1 MTTVTK
7 RIRATLT
14 VVLILLAPAA
24 MLYTLWGN
32 PVSAGEDDAIYYY
45 PMRKMVGEQLRKLQW
60 PLENPHEATGTPMLA
75 DPQSAVMYPPT
86 WLFAVMPAK
95 PAYSLSLMLGFAIA
109 GLGTYAYLRRL
120 GLVNE
125 AAGFGAV
132 AMMFCGF
139 LVGHRVHLSILHAAA
154 WLPWGLWCIGMVP
167 VAYLSL
173 TAGHWPTF
181 IHMSVIWAA
190 YLLLRAR
197 PLARSLAVAGGAVA
211 IVAMLAA
218 PQIDATLRLMGQVT
232 RNAVGYS
239 TAGENSYYPAS
250 AALMLFPMLFGC
262 RTQNFLAGPWWGPW
276 HLCETLGYVGL
287 VTLVLAA
294 VGVWKLY
301 RKQKKQKQK
310 KKHSTQS
317 TQRRIWSYLFFSAT
331 SALSAMKGFSGKTT
345 NATLAAEADA
355 ENVDRFRS
363 LVRVWTWIGAA
374 ALVWMLGYYLPTYRL
389 VHMLPV
395 LGVVRCPARMILALD
410 MALVTIAAITVH
422 LIIAGPGGWQARLAA
437 SVRRG
442 ATVKLP
448 AAMATVLALTAA
460 AGGLS
465 VWLYGGNLPEFDG
478 SAWTALRSVLPTNPA
493 VWVQALL
500 AAATIAVVRW
510 WLAAPARR
518 AAALVAVLLVDM
530 FFVTRFVDVP
540 AGGAVAPDPD
550 ESPAA
555 RWIADHDPN
564 TRGFRVWGIGE
575 SYYDRPAELLRPKTA
590 HALGISTI
598 NSYGPFQ
605 SAAHAQLFEFKIFG
619 TNRNWAWLIRRNELL
634 SAYGVRY
641 ILTARKDVR
650 EVLDSAAVPD
660 GPPLPDGPNL
670 LTGQWAL
677 SEARLEGGVLGLR
690 KPLMS
695 YWSTAQQP
703 VKVRA
708 GTIYRISLDARAPEG
723 GAADYLRAELHTPD
737 RDMPW
742 PVKEPL
748 GLMAYPDQIGQDW
761 RHFEWTFKTPDDID
775 ANTAFRVYTQ
785 SERAIE
791 VRGVD
796 FRESHW
802 DRPRSYP
809 SSIPPGQ
816 NLYLLRAELASRRH
830 GDPPV
835 AIYENIAFYERG
847 FALDYWRDFAL
858 SPLGPW
864 ECALPERPMSSQE
877 IEHVKWRYPPMEEL
891 LAWMDAWWPVLMK
904 PEEEA
909 LWLRAPKVLPAVGVK
924 VECRPT
930 LMLFGTSAG
939 GILYVIVLAA
949 VGFAAAARRRE

>member
-1 MTTVTK
+1 M
-7 RIRATLT
+7 RATLT

-32 PVSAGEDDAIYYY
+32 PVSAGEDDVIYYY
-45 PMRKMVGEQLRKLQW
+45 PMRKMVGEKLRKLQW
-60 PLENPHEATGTPMLA
+60 PLENPHEATGTPLLA

-95 PAYSLSLMLGFAIA
+95 PAYSLTLMLGFAIA

-120 GLVNE
+120 GLVNG

-139 LVGHRVHLSILHAAA
+139 FVGHRVHLSILHAAA
-154 WLPWGLWCIGMVP
+154 WLPWGLWCIERLCARPLAALAGMVP
-167 VAYLSL
+167 VAYLAL

-197 PLARSLAVAGGAVA
+197 PLVRSLAVAAAAVA

-250 AALMLFPMLFGC
+250 AVLMLFPMLFGC
-262 RTQNFLAGPWWGPW
+262 RMQNFLAGPWWGPW

-301 RKQKKQKQK
+301 RKEK
-310 KKHSTQS
+310 KKEKKENSTQPEGPCGS
-317 TQRRIWSYLFFSAT
+317 TQRSQRRIWSYLPSSAFSAC
-331 SALSAMKGFSGKTT
+331 SALKQLSGQTT
-345 NATLAAEADA
+345 NAALAVQADE
-355 ENVDRFRS
+355 ENVDQFRS
-363 LVRVWTWIGAA
+363 LVRVWVWIGAA

-395 LGVVRCPARMILALD
+395 LGVVRCPARMILGLD
-410 MALVTIAAITVH
+410 MALVTIAAITIH
-422 LIIAGPGGWQARLAA
+422 LIIAGPGAWPARLAA

-448 AAMATVLALTAA
+448 AAMAAVLALTAA
-460 AGGLS
+460 GAGLS
-465 VWLYGGNLPEFDG
+465 VWLYGGNLPEFGG
-478 SAWTALRSVLPTNPA
+478 SAWTALRGVLPTNPA

-500 AAATIAVVRW
+500 AAATIAAVRW

-518 AAALVAVLLVDM
+518 AAALAAVLLVDM

-540 AGGAVAPDPD
+540 PVGAVGPDPD
-550 ESPAA
+550 DSPAA
-555 RWIADHDPN
+555 RWIAGQAPSVM
-564 TRGFRVWGIGE
+564 GCRVWGIGE
-575 SYYDRPAELLRPKTA
+575 SYHDRPAELLSPKTA

-605 SAAHAQLFEFKIFG
+605 SAAHAQLFEFQIFG

-650 EVLDSAAVPD
+650 EVLDSVRVPA
-660 GPPLPDGPNL
+660 GPALPDGPNL
-670 LTGQWAL
+670 LTDEWAF
-677 SEARLEGGVLGLR
+677 SKAHIVGGVLGLR

-695 YWSTAQQP
+695 CWSTAQQS
-703 VKVRA
+703 VKARP
-708 GTIYRISLDARAPEG
+708 GTIYRISLDARAPQG
-723 GAADYLRAELHTPD
+723 GAADYLRAELYTPD
-737 RDMPW
+737 RDLPW
-742 PVKEPL
+742 SQKEPL

-761 RHFEWTFKTPDDID
+761 RHFEWTFKTPADID
-775 ANTAFRVYTQ
+775 ANAMFRVYTK
-785 SERAIE
+785 SERPIE
-791 VRGVD
+791 VGCLV
-796 FRESHW
+796 FCESHW
-802 DRPRSYP
+802 DHPRRAFPYP
-809 SSIPPGQ
+809 EGPLEAGMH
-816 NLYLLRAELASRRH
+816 LYVLRAELAPRRP
-830 GDPPV
+830 GDPTV
-835 AIYENIAFYERG
+835 AVYENQSIKYWPSVIPTEGISSKDIEHAKRQTYIPPRDRPWLSIYESQ
-847 FALDYWRDFAL
+847 LDR
-858 SPLGPW
+858 
-864 ECALPERPMSSQE
+864 
-877 IEHVKWRYPPMEEL
+877 
-891 LAWMDAWWPVLMK
+891 
-904 PEEEA
+904 
-909 LWLRAPKVLPAVGVK
+909 LPAVGVK
-924 VECRPT
+924 VDCRPT
-930 LMLFGTSAG
+930 VMLLGTAAG
-939 GILYVIVLAA
+939 GIFYLIVLAA
-949 VGFAAAARRRE
+949 MGFAAAARRRE

>member
-1 MTTVTK
+1 MLLHPIHTK
-7 RIRATLT
+7 RKSATLT
-14 VVLILLAPAA
+14 VVLILLAPMA

-32 PVSAGEDDAIYYY
+32 PVSAGEDDVIYYY

-60 PLENPHEATGTPMLA
+60 PLENPYEATGMPLMA

-109 GLGTYAYLRRL
+109 GLGAYAYLRCL
-120 GLVNE
+120 GLVNA

-139 LVGHRVHLSILHAAA
+139 FVGHRVHLSILHAAA
-154 WLPWGLWCIGMVP
+154 WLPWGLWCIERLRDRPLTALAGMVP
-167 VAYLSL
+167 VAYLAL

-197 PLARSLAVAGGAVA
+197 PLARSLAVAGGAAA

-218 PQIDATLRLMGQVT
+218 PQIDATVRLMGQVT

-239 TAGENSYYPAS
+239 MAGENSYFPAS

-262 RTQNFLAGPWWGPW
+262 RTENFLAAPWWGPW

-301 RKQKKQKQK
+301 RKSKEDY
-310 KKHSTQS
+310 
-317 TQRRIWSYLFFSAT
+317 RRD
-331 SALSAMKGFSGKTT
+331 
-345 NATLAAEADA
+345 AEAQRLEEA
-355 ENVDRFRS
+355 EETKDSVDHFRV
-363 LVRVWTWIGAA
+363 LVRVWVWVGAG

-389 VHMLPV
+389 IHMLPV

-422 LIIAGPGGWQARLAA
+422 LIIAGPGGWPARLAT

-448 AAMATVLALTAA
+448 AAMAAVLALTAA

-465 VWLYGGNLPEFDG
+465 VWLYGGNLPEFGG
-478 SAWTALRSVLPTNPA
+478 SAWTALKSVLPTNPA

-500 AAATIAVVRW
+500 AVVTIAAVRW
-510 WLAAPARR
+510 WLGAPARR
-518 AAALVAVLLVDM
+518 AASLAAVLLLDL
-530 FFVTRFVDVP
+530 FCVTRFVDVP
-540 AGGAVAPDPD
+540 AVGAVGPDPD
-550 ESPAA
+550 DSPAA
-555 RWIADHDPN
+555 RWIASHAPN
-564 TRGFRVWGIGE
+564 TGGFLVWGIGE
-575 SYYDRPAELLRPKTA
+575 SYNDRPAELLKPKTA

-598 NSYGPFQ
+598 NSYGPLQ
-605 SAAHAQLFEFKIFG
+605 SAAHAQLFEFQIFG
-619 TNRNWAWLIRRNELL
+619 TNRNWAWLIRRNDLL
-634 SAYGVRY
+634 TAYGVRY
-641 ILTARKDVR
+641 IVTARKDVR
-650 EVLDSAAVPD
+650 EVLDSVCVPA
-660 GPPLPDGPNL
+660 GPALPEGPNL
-670 LTGQWAL
+670 LTDKWAL
-677 SEARLEGGVLGLR
+677 SKARLDGGVLRLR

-695 YWSTAQQP
+695 YWSTAEQP
-703 VKVRA
+703 VKVRP
-708 GTIYRISLDARAPEG
+708 GTIYRISLYARGPEG
-723 GAADYLRAELHTPD
+723 GAADYLRAELYTPD

-742 PVKEPL
+742 SQKEPL

-775 ANTAFRVYTQ
+775 GNTMFRIYTT
-785 SERAIE
+785 SERAID
-791 VRGVD
+791 VRNIV
-796 FRESHW
+796 FAESHW
-802 DRPRSYP
+802 DQPRVYP
-809 SSIPPGQ
+809 YHPGTLGADPR
-816 NLYLLRAELASRRH
+816 LYALRAELASLRP

-835 AIYENIAFYERG
+835 AIYENCG
-847 FALDYWRDFAL
+847 FPWLWYGRSHADSRHILRSNFATV
-858 SPLGPW
+858 SD
-864 ECALPERPMSSQE
+864 R
-877 IEHVKWRYPPMEEL
+877 IEHIKWEVYIPSSLVRETPPQ
-891 LAWMDAWWPVLMK
+891 
-904 PEEEA
+904 
-909 LWLRAPKVLPAVGVK
+909 VGVK
-924 VECRPT
+924 VQCHPT
-930 LMLFGTSAG
+930 VMLFGSAAG
-939 GILYVIVLAA
+939 GILYMIVLAA

>member
-1 MTTVTK
+1 M
-7 RIRATLT
+7 T

-75 DPQSAVMYPPT
+75 DPQSAVMYPAT

-120 GLVNE
+120 GLVNG

-139 LVGHRVHLSILHAAA
+139 FVGHRVHLSILHAAA
-154 WLPWGLWCIGMVP
+154 WLPWGLWCIEWLRARPAAANGVGPAASSAVRPLAAMAGMVP

-181 IHMSVIWAA
+181 IHMSVIWTA

-197 PLARSLAVAGGAVA
+197 PLARSLAVAAAAVA
-211 IVAMLAA
+211 IAAMLAA

-262 RTQNFLAGPWWGPW
+262 RTQSFFTTPWWGPW

-317 TQRRIWSYLFFSAT
+317 TQSTQRGIWSYFPF
-331 SALSAMKGFSGKTT
+331 SALSAYSALKQLSGKTT

-355 ENVDRFRS
+355 ENVDQFRS
-363 LVRVWTWIGAA
+363 LVRVWTWVGAA

-395 LGVVRCPARMILALD
+395 LGVVRCPARMILGLD

-422 LIIAGPGGWQARLAA
+422 LIIAGPGAWPARLAA

-448 AAMATVLALTAA
+448 AAMAAVLALTAA

-550 ESPAA
+550 DSPAA

-650 EVLDSAAVPD
+650 EVLDSVAVPD
-660 GPPLPDGPNL
+660 GPPPPDGPNL

-742 PVKEPL
+742 SQKEPL

-761 RHFEWTFKTPDDID
+761 RHFEWTFKTPADID

-791 VRGVD
+791 ARGVD

-802 DRPRSYP
+802 DRPREYP
-809 SSIPPGQ
+809 YQQAPLGAGGR
-816 NLYLLRAELASRRH
+816 LYALRAELAPRRP

-835 AIYENIAFYERG
+835 AIYENRG
-847 FALDYWRDFAL
+847 IKYWPRVMHTD
-858 SPLGPW
+858 GI
-864 ECALPERPMSSQE
+864 SSKD
-877 IEHVKWRYPPMEEL
+877 IEHAKWQIYIPPG
-891 LAWMDAWWPVLMK
+891 DWPRLGIYECQLD
-904 PEEEA
+904 P
-909 LWLRAPKVLPAVGVK
+909 LPAIGVK
-924 VECRPT
+924 LDCRPT
-930 LMLFGTSAG
+930 VMLFGTSAG

>member
-1 MTTVTK
+1 MTTDTK

-60 PLENPHEATGTPMLA
+60 PLENPHEATGTPLMA
-75 DPQSAVMYPPT
+75 DPQSAVMYPAT

-120 GLVNE
+120 GLVNG
-125 AAGFGAV
+125 AAGFGAL

-154 WLPWGLWCIGMVP
+154 WLPWGLWCIEWLRARPLAALAGMVP
-167 VAYLSL
+167 VAYLAL

-181 IHMSVIWAA
+181 IHMSVIWTA

-197 PLARSLAVAGGAVA
+197 PLVRSLAVAGGAMA
-211 IVAMLAA
+211 IAAMLAA

-287 VTLVLAA
+287 VTLVLAF

-301 RKQKKQKQK
+301 RKQKKNI
-310 KKHSTQS
+310 S
-317 TQRRIWSYLFFSAT
+317 RRERGGRGEETEHNL
-331 SALSAMKGFSGKTT
+331 L
-345 NATLAAEADA
+345 NPCVQDA
-355 ENVDRFRS
+355 EGEDPKVNDFRA

-422 LIIAGPGGWQARLAA
+422 LVIAGPGGWQARLAA

-442 ATVKLP
+442 STVKLP
-448 AAMATVLALTAA
+448 AAMASVLALTAA

-500 AAATIAVVRW
+500 AVATIAAMRW
-510 WLAAPARR
+510 WLTAPARR
-518 AAALVAVLLVDM
+518 SAALAAVLLVDL

-540 AGGAVAPDPD
+540 AGGEVVPDPD
-550 ESPAA
+550 DSPAA
-555 RWIADHDPN
+555 RWIASQAPN
-564 TRGFRVWGIGE
+564 VMGYRVWGIGE
-575 SYYDRPAELLRPKTA
+575 SYHDRPAELLSPKTA

-605 SAAHAQLFEFKIFG
+605 SAAHAQLFEFQIFG
-619 TNRNWAWLIRRNELL
+619 TNRNWASLIRRNDLL
-634 SAYGVRY
+634 TAYGVKY

-650 EVLDSAAVPD
+650 EVLDSVCVPD
-660 GPPLPDGPNL
+660 GPALPDGPNL
-670 LTGQWAL
+670 LTKQWVLSGAWLDGGAL
-677 SEARLEGGVLGLR
+677 RLR

-703 VKVRA
+703 VKARP

-737 RDMPW
+737 RDLPW

-761 RHFEWTFKTPDDID
+761 RHFEWTFRIPLDID
-775 ANTAFRVYTQ
+775 ANTIFRIYTQ
-785 SERAIE
+785 SERLIE
-791 VRGVD
+791 VRNVE

-802 DRPRSYP
+802 ERARVYP
-809 SSIPPGQ
+809 NHPGTHGADLH
-816 NLYLLRAELASRRH
+816 LYFLLAELAPCKP

-835 AIYENIAFYERG
+835 AVYENIG
-847 FALDYWRDFAL
+847 FPWLWYGRSFAHFNPIPSMRAPPKGSQELEGVKWDVHIPAALALDQ
-858 SPLGPW
+858 
-864 ECALPERPMSSQE
+864 LP
-877 IEHVKWRYPPMEEL
+877 V
-891 LAWMDAWWPVLMK
+891 
-904 PEEEA
+904 
-909 LWLRAPKVLPAVGVK
+909 VGIK
-924 VECRPT
+924 LNCRPT
-930 LMLFGTSAG
+930 FMLTGTAAG
-939 GILYVIVLAA
+939 GIFYLIVLAA